1 MNPQIEKFL
10 KELLRDANQT
20 GLGEALESQMIQELY
35 GRLEDR
41 LIATAMNHLTNQQQD
56 ELEKMASDKKNL
68 DKVEAFFRKNIANYD
83 EIFAQALLDFRN
95 LYIEG
100 GKMAE

>member
-10 KELLRDANQT
+10 KELLRDAGQT
-20 GLGEALESQMIQELY
+20 DLGKELENQMIQELY

-41 LIATAMNHLTNQQQD
+41 LIATAMNHLTTAQQD
-56 ELEKMASDKKNL
+56 ELEKMGANKKNSA
-68 DKVEAFFRKNIANYD
+68 KAEAFFRQHIPNYD
-83 EIFAQALLDFRN
+83 KVFAEALVDFRN

-100 GKMAE
+100 GKMAK